1 MALLEGS
8 GKVQV
13 LRDYLQKTGLRT
25 LVETGLYE
33 GAGSGGGCIDLLD
46 SLVIIDISPENCDKA
61 GRNYPSARVIQGDSA
76 EVLPAILPDLGPAL
90 FWLDAHYVVDYD
102 TEDVLDKYPVPL
114 IRELSAIVSWQHAPQ
129 SVVLVDDVRLFGAY
143 GWPTLDDVL
152 ALADRW
158 NATVKDDILRLE

>member
-1 MALLEGS
+1 MALLEGG

-33 GAGSGGGCIDLLD
+33 GRGSGGSCLDLLD
-46 SLVIIDISPENCDKA
+46 SLVIIDISPDNCDKA
-61 GRNYPSARVIQGDSA
+61 GRNYPSARVIQGDSG

-90 FWLDAHYVVDYD
+90 FWLDAHAVTDD
-102 TEDVLDKYPVPL
+102 LEENHSPLLAELD
-114 IRELSAIVSWQHAPQ
+114 AILAWPHAAQ
-129 SVVLVDDVRLFGAY
+129 SVVLIDDVRMMGLP

-152 ALADRW
+152 ALSDGW
-158 NATVKDDILRLE
+158 EATVKDDILRFE